1 MSMSL
6 FNFFEDNMRKTDA
19 GAKHT
24 RGKPVNV
31 SSAKRRLQPRA
42 LGASTR
48 AGVPRSAE
56 CNLPGRGP
64 FADTVATV
72 NIESASAASAQ
83 HVTFHPL
90 ADIFPQLAEDRLQ
103 ELARDIEAHGL
114 LNPIVLHDGKILDGR
129 CRYLACQIAGV
140 EPRFEDYAGA
150 DPLGF
155 VVSCNLHRR
164 HLNESQRAM
173 VAARLADLQRGAN
186 QYSAG
191 LPLGAASDLM
201 NVGARSVARARE
213 VLVHGD
219 PKLVKAVESGDLTVT
234 AAVALSRNQAAASSD
249 DGEIKSYSPT
259 LSTNESAL
267 PVVEPSPSTSTMIE
281 AASVQAGSLALLP
294 SGGVLCRPTFELPRP
309 GVTFL
314 VGGLMA
320 AVMEVAVKIG
330 ATVSAG
336 HTWPNY
342 HHAEIGDV
350 VWLTS
355 QARAEDIL
363 RCKFEA
369 AMALLPNVR
378 FLDPEFDGF
387 GLSIRNLSHDLPRL
401 DHAIVK
407 DGPVKAVVLDHFS
420 EYLRY
425 GDTARTIRG
434 FERAANT
441 LQDFAVKHGAAVVL
455 PCQLTARDEGAVAEA
470 ISAFDSL
477 RTLQAVNAVFLI
489 KRDVKPNRGML
500 VHVKGNLSLDGPG
513 FPFQLR
519 NRNCVPAVVWDGL
532 S

>member
-1 MSMSL
+1 M
-6 FNFFEDNMRKTDA
+6 TDVHSRHIGSKA
-19 GAKHT
+19 IVISK
-24 RGKPVNV
+24 
-31 SSAKRRLQPRA
+31 AKRRFAGQQMEAGRQ
-42 LGASTR
+42 GAAR
-48 AGVPRSAE
+48 HVADHVADGVTS
-56 CNLPGRGP
+56 
-64 FADTVATV
+64 VASDPSNSKEAPT
-72 NIESASAASAQ
+72 AAAAS
-83 HVTFHPL
+83 VPLLFHPL
-90 ADIFPQLAEDRLQ
+90 ADIFPLLAEDHLQ
-103 ELARDIEAHGL
+103 ELARDIKAHGL
-114 LNPIVLHDGKILDGR
+114 LDSIVLHDGKILDGR
-129 CRYLACQIAGV
+129 CRHLACQIAGE
-140 EPRFEDYAGA
+140 EPHFEGYAGT

-186 QYSAG
+186 QHFEG
-191 LPLGAASDLM
+191 LPLGRAAELM
-201 NVGARSVARARE
+201 NVGARSAARARE
-213 VLVHGD
+213 VLAHGD
-219 PKLVKAVESGDLTVT
+219 SKLVVAVESGGLTVT
-234 AAVALSRNQAAASSD
+234 AAAALSRNQAAASSD
-249 DGEIKSYSPT
+249 DGDVKSDSPT
-259 LSTNESAL
+259 ASTNESAL
-267 PVVEPSPSTSTMIE
+267 SVVEPSPSTSTMVE
-281 AASVQAGSLALLP
+281 AASVPAGSLAPLP

-309 GVTFL
+309 GVTCL

-336 HTWPNY
+336 HAWPNY

-355 QARAEDIL
+355 QARAEEIL

-378 FLDPEFDGF
+378 FLEPEFDDF
-387 GLSIRNLSHDLPRL
+387 GLSIRNLSHDLRRL

-407 DGPVKAVVLDHFS
+407 NGPVKAVVLDHFS

-434 FERAANT
+434 FERAAGT

-455 PCQLTARDEGAVAEA
+455 PCQLTARDESTVAEA
-470 ISAFDSL
+470 VSAFESL
-477 RTLQAVNAVFLI
+477 RSLQAVDAVFLI

-500 VHVKGNLSLDGPG
+500 VPVKESLSLDAPG
-513 FPFQLR
+513 FSFQLR

-532 S
+532 SRDSRM